1 MALDNFATSSPLPYS
16 SKHDN
21 FAIMGYGSPT
31 YSFHDPLFLAT
42 LSHSSITN
50 SPLQVQT
57 LHLRPRFNRHQ
68 SCRTWVVF
76 NVHAAHHKKVS
87 FHCAILGCD
96 ARSYFC
102 SLHHCHSIVQT
113 QYFILALCHAS
124 LLQEVKLSTPS
135 ALKLLVIYPIL
146 ECRKMKVYFEKS
158 KQQVFL
164 TFQFYQLWTSINVL
178 ECGQNWEQIRKQCR
192 WSEFKYISCI
202 SP

>member
-1 MALDNFATSSPLPYS
+1 MALDNYATSSPLPSS

-31 YSFHDPLFLAT
+31 YFHDPLFLAT

-57 LHLRPRFNRHQ
+57 QHLRPRFNRHQ

-76 NVHAAHHKKVS
+76 NAHAAHHKKLS
-87 FHCAILGCD
+87 FHYAILGCD

-146 ECRKMKVYFEKS
+146 ECRKMKVYFENS
-158 KQQVFL
+158 KQQVFV

-178 ECGQNWEQIRKQCR
+178 ECGQN
-192 WSEFKYISCI
+192 
-202 SP
+202 